1 MGVNIVRIG
10 NTVETIP
17 ERYKLFEDWKKTR
30 KCTLTGGDLDL
41 LKSFEVKDKIYIA
54 IVTGLAVILWTL
66 AVALMGDLFKAD
78 FQSGVKFFSSIF
90 AMGVLLI
97 AVSTF
102 DRFNSYIR
110 RDKKCNNR
118 EYFFE
123 HGAFEAGSETYK
135 VKYDVEN
142 DKIVII
148 DKADRQCSFKY
159 KLENDGKFKVYW
171 GRLTVGLTSD
181 VMSQLERM

>member
-10 NTVETIP
+10 NTVETIT
-17 ERYKLFEDWKKTR
+17 ERYKLFADWKKTR
-30 KCTLTGGDLDL
+30 KCTLTCGNLDL
-41 LKSFEVKDKIYIA
+41 LKNFEVKDKIYIA
-54 IVTGLAVILWTL
+54 IVTGLAVMLWTL
-66 AVALMGDLFKAD
+66 AIVLMGDLFKAD
-78 FQSGVKFFSSIF
+78 FPSGVKFFSGIF
-90 AMGVLLI
+90 AMGALLI
-97 AVSTF
+97 IVSTF
-102 DRFNSYIR
+102 NSYTR

-148 DKADRQCSFKY
+148 DKIDRQCSFKY
-159 KLENDGKFKVYW
+159 KLENDNKFKVYW
-171 GRLTVGLTSD
+171 GSLTVGLTGD
-181 VMSQLERM
+181 MMSQLERM

>member
-30 KCTLTGGDLDL
+30 RCTLTGGDLDL

-66 AVALMGDLFKAD
+66 AIVLLGDLFKAD
-78 FQSGVKFFSSIF
+78 FQSGVKFFSGIF
-90 AMGVLLI
+90 VMGVLLI

-135 VKYDVEN
+135 VKYDVKN

-148 DKADRQCSFKY
+148 DKDDRQCSFKY

-181 VMSQLERM
+181 MMSQLERM